1 MKKASL
7 ALAVAAGTLGLTL
20 GNVANAA
27 FIEDST
33 AKLDLRNFYFDHDVK
48 NTATTGNTAASG
60 YKNNSAAREWGQSFI
75 LNYQS
80 GFTEGTVGVGV
91 DAIGMLGVRLDGGG
105 RTNKTDRSRNPG
117 ALFPLESDGSARDE
131 FSSLGLTGKIRFSKT
146 VAQIGTLQPKLPV
159 VTFNDG
165 RLLPQTFEGAQIT
178 SNEIDNLT
186 LVVGQLEH
194 AKGRTSSNAESLS
207 VAGARRPTGTPE
219 GTAAADSNK
228 FYYGGADWKINKD
241 LLAQYYYG
249 NLDDFYKQHFLGLT
263 HTLALGA
270 GSLKSD
276 LRYFDTSSDGK
287 NGNAA
292 GRADG
297 YVGSGYY
304 GRGITAGEIDNRT
317 WSAMFTYSLEGHALS
332 AGYQQVSGDS
342 NFIQLNQ
349 GSIPGQGGATTY
361 LITDRQISNFGR
373 AGERTWITQYGYD
386 FGKIGVPGLT
396 ANVLYMKGDNIKSVN
411 GDLKEWER
419 DLTVS
424 YVVQEGAAKG
434 LGFAWRNASLRS
446 EVPNA
451 DADQNRLIVSYSIPL
466 L

>member
-20 GNVANAA
+20 SHVANAA
-27 FIEDST
+27 FIEDSK
-33 AKLDLRNFYFDHDVK
+33 AKLDLRNYYFDNDNRESQGDVGVG
-48 NTATTGNTAASG
+48 TAHSG
-60 YKNNSAAREWGQSFI
+60 QVREWGQAFQ
-75 LNYQS
+75 LNLQS
-80 GFTEGTVGVGV
+80 GFTEGTIGVGV
-91 DAIGMLGVRLDGGG
+91 DAIGLLGVRLDGGG
-105 RTNKTDRSRNPG
+105 RTGKAGQDRTPS
-117 ALFPLESDGSARDE
+117 ALFPLESDGTARDE
-131 FSSLGLTGKIRFSKT
+131 FSSMGLTGKIRFSKT
-146 VAQIGTLQPKLPV
+146 VAHVGTLQPKLPV

-165 RLLPQTFEGAQIT
+165 RLVPQTFEGAQIT

-186 LVVGQLEH
+186 LVAGQLEH
-194 AKGRTSSNAESLS
+194 AKGRASSNADSLAI
-207 VAGARRPTGTPE
+207 AGAGA
-219 GTAAADSNK
+219 GADSNK
-228 FYYGGADWKINKD
+228 FYYGGADYKINKD
-241 LLAQYYYG
+241 LLVQYYYG

-287 NGNAA
+287 NSSAA

-297 YVGSGYY
+297 YLGSGYY
-304 GRGITAGEIDNRT
+304 GRNAAGSAITTGEVDNRT
-317 WSAMFTYSLEGHALS
+317 WSAFFTYSLEGHALS

-342 NFIQLNQ
+342 QFIQLNQ

-361 LITDRQISNFGR
+361 LITDRQITNFAR

-396 ANVLYMKGDNIKSVN
+396 ANVLYMKGDNIKSAT

-424 YVVQEGAAKG
+424 YVVQDGAAKG

-446 EVPNA
+446 EAAA
-451 DADQNRLIVSYSIPL
+451 DTDQNRLIVSYSIPL
-466 L
+466 M

>member
-1 MKKASL
+1 MMKKASL
-7 ALAVAAGTLGLTL
+7 ALAVAAGTMGLTL
-20 GNVANAA
+20 ANVANAA
-27 FIEDST
+27 FIEDSK
-33 AKLDLRNFYFDHDVK
+33 AKLDLRNFYFDNDNRESQGDV
-48 NTATTGNTAASG
+48 GVGAAHG
-60 YKNNSAAREWGQSFI
+60 GQVREWGQAFM
-75 LNYQS
+75 LNLQS

-91 DAIGMLGVRLDGGG
+91 DALGLAGVRLDGGG
-105 RTNKTDRSRNPG
+105 RGGKVGQSRTPS

-146 VAQIGTLQPKLPV
+146 VAHVGTLQPKLPV

-165 RLLPQTFEGAQIT
+165 RLIPQTFEGAQIT

-186 LVVGQLEH
+186 LIAGQLEH
-194 AKGRTSSNAESLS
+194 AKGRASSDADSLAI
-207 VAGARRPTGTPE
+207 AGARVGS
-219 GTAAADSNK
+219 DSNK
-228 FYYGGADWKINKD
+228 FYYGGADYKVNKD
-241 LLAQYYYG
+241 LLVQYYYG

-287 NGNAA
+287 NSSAA
-292 GRADG
+292 GRAEG
-297 YVGSGYY
+297 YLGSGYY
-304 GRGITAGEIDNRT
+304 GRNALGNGITTGEVDNRT
-317 WSAMFTYSLEGHALS
+317 WSAFFTYSLEGHALS

-342 NFIQLNQ
+342 QFIQLNQ
-349 GSIPGQGGATTY
+349 GTAVPGQGGATTY

-386 FGKIGVPGLT
+386 FGKVGVPGLT
-396 ANVLYMKGDNIKSVN
+396 ANVLYMKGDNIKSAS

-424 YVVQEGAAKG
+424 YVLQEGAAKG

-446 EVPNA
+446 EVANA

-466 L
+466 M

>member
-20 GNVANAA
+20 GNAANAA

-33 AKLDLRNFYFDHDVK
+33 AKLDLRNYYFNHDVRDADTPSNK
-48 NTATTGNTAASG
+48 
-60 YKNNSAAREWGQSFI
+60 EWGQAFQ
-75 LNYQS
+75 LNLQS
-80 GFTEGTVGVGV
+80 GFTEGTVGFGV
-91 DAIGMLGVRLDGGG
+91 DALGLLGVKLDSGS
-105 RTNKTDRSRNPG
+105 RTNKTGRERTPG
-117 ALFPLESDGSARDE
+117 VLFPTDSDNSAVDE
-131 FSSLGLTGKIRFSKT
+131 FSSLGLTGKVRVSKT
-146 VAQIGTLQPKLPV
+146 IAQFGTLQPKLPV

-165 RLLPQTFEGAQIT
+165 RLIPQTFEGAQIT

-207 VAGARRPTGTPE
+207 IAGAGTNV
-219 GTAAADSNK
+219 DSNK
-228 FYYGGADWKINKD
+228 FYYGGADYKINKD
-241 LLAQYYYG
+241 LLVQYYYG

-263 HTLALGA
+263 HTLAIGP
-270 GSLKSD
+270 GSLKTD
-276 LRYFDTSSDGK
+276 LRYFDTGSDGK
-287 NGNAA
+287 NGSAA

-297 YVGSGYY
+297 YLGSGYY
-304 GRGITAGEIDNRT
+304 GRNALGNAITTGEVDNRT
-317 WSAMFTYSLEGHALS
+317 WSAFFTYSLEGHALS

-361 LITDRQISNFGR
+361 LITDRQITNFGR
-373 AGERTWITQYGYD
+373 AGERTWIGQYGYD

-396 ANVLYMKGDNIKSVN
+396 ANVLYMKGDNIKAAG
-411 GDLKEWER
+411 GDQKEWER

-424 YVVQEGAAKG
+424 YVLQQGSLKG

-446 EVPNA
+446 QTSTG
-451 DADQNRLIVSYSIPL
+451 DIDQNRLIVSYSLPL

>member
-33 AKLDLRNFYFDHDVK
+33 AKLDLRNYYFNNDVRDSD
-48 NTATTGNTAASG
+48 TASN
-60 YKNNSAAREWGQSFI
+60 KEWGQAFQ
-75 LNYQS
+75 LNLQS
-80 GFTEGTVGVGV
+80 GFTEGTIGVGV
-91 DAIGMLGVRLDGGG
+91 DAIGLLGVRLDGGG
-105 RTNKTDRSRNPG
+105 RAGKPGQSRTPASTAGNG
-117 ALFPLESDGSARDE
+117 TLFPADSDNSAVDE

-146 VAQIGTLQPKLPV
+146 VAHVGTLQPKLPV

-186 LVVGQLEH
+186 LIVGQLEH
-194 AKGRTSSNAESLS
+194 AKGRASSNSESL
-207 VAGARRPTGTPE
+207 GIARNSGLGDIPV
-219 GTAAADSNK
+219 ADSNK
-228 FYYGGADWKINKD
+228 FYYGGADYKVNKD
-241 LLAQYYYG
+241 LLVQYYYG
-249 NLDDFYKQHFLGLT
+249 NLDNFYKQHFLGLT

-287 NGNAA
+287 NGSVA

-297 YVGSGYY
+297 YIGGGYWNG
-304 GRGITAGEIDNRT
+304 GRANSDFGEVDNRT

-342 NFIQLNQ
+342 NFTQLNQ

-361 LITDRQISNFGR
+361 LITDRQITNFGR

-396 ANVLYMKGDNIKSVN
+396 ANVLYMKGDNIKSAT
-411 GDLKEWER
+411 GDQKEWER

-424 YVVQEGAAKG
+424 YVLQEGAAKG

-446 EVPNA
+446 QPGG
-451 DADQNRLIVSYSIPL
+451 DIDQNRLIVSYSIPL

>member
-33 AKLDLRNFYFDHDVK
+33 AKLDLRNYYFNNDVRDTD
-48 NTATTGNTAASG
+48 TASN
-60 YKNNSAAREWGQSFI
+60 KEWGQAFQ
-75 LNYQS
+75 LNLQS
-80 GFTEGTVGVGV
+80 GFTEGTIGVGV
-91 DAIGMLGVRLDGGG
+91 DAIGLLGVRLDGGG
-105 RTNKTDRSRNPG
+105 RAGKAGQSRTPASTAGNG
-117 ALFPLESDGSARDE
+117 TLFPADSDNSAVDE

-146 VAQIGTLQPKLPV
+146 VAHVGTLQPKLPV

-165 RLLPQTFEGAQIT
+165 RLVPQTFEGAQIT

-186 LVVGQLEH
+186 VVLGQLEH
-194 AKGRTSSNAESLS
+194 AKGRASSNSESLS
-207 VAGARRPTGTPE
+207 VAGARRPDGTPV
-219 GTAAADSNK
+219 GTDAADSNK

-263 HTLALGA
+263 HTLAIGA
-270 GSLKSD
+270 GTLKSD

-287 NGNAA
+287 NGSTA

-304 GRGITAGEIDNRT
+304 GRNGAGNAITAGEIDNRT
-317 WSAMFTYSLEGHALS
+317 WSAFFTYSLEGHALS

-361 LITDRQISNFGR
+361 LITDRQITNFGR

-396 ANVLYMKGDNIKSVN
+396 ANVLYMKGDNIKAVG
-411 GDLKEWER
+411 GDQKEWER

-424 YVVQEGAAKG
+424 YVVQQGAAKG

-446 EVPNA
+446 ETSSGDV
-451 DADQNRLIVSYSIPL
+451 DQNRLIVSYSIPL

>member
-33 AKLDLRNFYFDHDVK
+33 AKLDLRNYYFDNDNRESQGDVGVA
-48 NTATTGNTAASG
+48 NAHNGQV
-60 YKNNSAAREWGQSFI
+60 REWGQAFQ
-75 LNYQS
+75 LNLQS

-91 DAIGMLGVRLDGGG
+91 DALGLLGVRLDGGG
-105 RTNKTDRSRNPG
+105 RAGKVGQDRNPS
-117 ALFPLESDGSARDE
+117 ALFPLENDGSARDE

-146 VAQIGTLQPKLPV
+146 VAQVGTLQPKLPV

-165 RLLPQTFEGAQIT
+165 RLIPQTFEGAQIT

-186 LVVGQLEH
+186 LIAGQLEH
-194 AKGRTSSNAESLS
+194 AKGRTSSNADSLAI
-207 VAGARRPTGTPE
+207 AGAGA
-219 GTAAADSNK
+219 GADSNK
-228 FYYGGADWKINKD
+228 FYYGGADYKFNKD
-241 LLAQYYYG
+241 LLVQYYYG

-276 LRYFDTSSDGK
+276 LRYFDTNSDGK
-287 NGNAA
+287 NGSAA

-297 YVGSGYY
+297 YLGSGYY
-304 GRGITAGEIDNRT
+304 GRNAAGTGITTGEVDNRT
-317 WSAMFTYSLEGHALS
+317 WSAFFTYSLEGHALS

-396 ANVLYMKGDNIKSVN
+396 ANVLYMKGDNIKSAR

-419 DLTVS
+419 DLTIS

-446 EVPNA
+446 EVANA

>member
-33 AKLDLRNFYFDHDVK
+33 AKLDLRNYYFNNDNRESQDR
-48 NTATTGNTAASG
+48 TAGNGAYTGQVE
-60 YKNNSAAREWGQSFI
+60 EWGQAFQ
-75 LNYQS
+75 LNLQS
-80 GFTEGTVGVGV
+80 GFTEGTIGVGV
-91 DAIGMLGVRLDGGG
+91 DAIGLLGVRLDGGG
-105 RTNKTDRSRNPG
+105 RAGKNGQDRTPS
-117 ALFPLESDGSARDE
+117 ALFPLESNGDARDE

-146 VAQIGTLQPKLPV
+146 VAHIGTLQPKLPV

-165 RLLPQTFEGAQIT
+165 RLIPQTFEGAQIT

-194 AKGRTSSNAESLS
+194 AKGRASSDAGGLS
-207 VAGARRPTGTPE
+207 IARPSSTLSAGIPV
-219 GTAAADSNK
+219 ADSNK
-228 FYYGGADWKINKD
+228 FYYGGADYKVNKD
-241 LLAQYYYG
+241 LLLQYYYG

-287 NGNAA
+287 NGSVA

-297 YVGSGYY
+297 YIGGGYWNG
-304 GRGITAGEIDNRT
+304 GRSNSDFGEVDNRT

-349 GSIPGQGGATTY
+349 GDIPGGQGGATTY
-361 LITDRQISNFGR
+361 LITDRQITNFGR

-396 ANVLYMKGDNIKSVN
+396 ANVLYMKGDNIKSAN

-424 YVVQEGAAKG
+424 YVVQEGVAKG

-446 EVPNA
+446 EAAA
-451 DADQNRLIVSYSIPL
+451 DTDQNRLIVSYSIPL

>member
-33 AKLDLRNFYFDHDVK
+33 AKLDLRNFYFNNDVR
-48 NTATTGNTAASG
+48 
-60 YKNNSAAREWGQSFI
+60 NSDTPSNKEWGQAFQ
-75 LNYQS
+75 LNLQS
-80 GFTEGTVGVGV
+80 GFTEGTIGVGV
-91 DAIGMLGVRLDGGG
+91 DAIGLLGVRLDGGG
-105 RTNKTDRSRNPG
+105 RAGKDGQSRTPQSSG
-117 ALFPLESDGSARDE
+117 STGTLFPLESDGSARDE

-146 VAQIGTLQPKLPV
+146 VAHIGTLQPKLPV

-165 RLLPQTFEGAQIT
+165 RLIPQTFEGAQIT

-194 AKGRTSSNAESLS
+194 AKGRASSDADGLSIARPANSLT
-207 VAGARRPTGTPE
+207 AGIPV
-219 GTAAADSNK
+219 ADSNK
-228 FYYGGADWKINKD
+228 FYYGGADYKVNKD
-241 LLAQYYYG
+241 LLLQYYYG

-287 NGNAA
+287 NGSAA

-297 YVGSGYY
+297 YIGAGYWNG
-304 GRGITAGEIDNRT
+304 GRANSDFGEVDNRT

-342 NFIQLNQ
+342 NFTQLNQ
-349 GSIPGQGGATTY
+349 GNLPGGQGGATTY
-361 LITDRQISNFGR
+361 LITDRQITNFGR

-396 ANVLYMKGDNIKSVN
+396 ANVLYMKGDNIKAAG
-411 GDLKEWER
+411 GDQKEWER
-419 DLTVS
+419 DLTIS
-424 YVVQEGAAKG
+424 YVLQEGAAKG

-446 EVPNA
+446 ETSTG
-451 DADQNRLIVSYSIPL
+451 DIDQNRLIVSYSIPL

>member
-1 MKKASL
+1 MKKTSL

-20 GNVANAA
+20 VNVANAA
-27 FIEDST
+27 FIEDSK
-33 AKLDLRNFYFDHDVK
+33 AKLDLRNFYFDNDNRESQGDVGVGP
-48 NTATTGNTAASG
+48 AHSG
-60 YKNNSAAREWGQSFI
+60 QVREWGQAFQ
-75 LNYQS
+75 LNLQS

-91 DAIGMLGVRLDGGG
+91 DALGLLGVRLDGGG
-105 RTNKTDRSRNPG
+105 RGDKAGQSRTPS

-146 VAQIGTLQPKLPV
+146 VAHVGTLQPKLPV
-159 VTFNDG
+159 VTANDG
-165 RLLPQTFEGAQIT
+165 RLIPQTFEGAQIT

-186 LVVGQLEH
+186 LVAGQLEH
-194 AKGRTSSNAESLS
+194 ARGRTSSNADSLAI
-207 VAGARRPTGTPE
+207 AGAGA
-219 GTAAADSNK
+219 GAGADSNK
-228 FYYGGADWKINKD
+228 FYYGGADYKINKD
-241 LLAQYYYG
+241 LLVQYYYG

-287 NGNAA
+287 NGSTA

-297 YVGSGYY
+297 YIGGGYWNG
-304 GRGITAGEIDNRT
+304 GRTNSDFGEVDNRT
-317 WSAMFTYSLEGHALS
+317 WSALFTYSLEGHALS

-342 NFIQLNQ
+342 NFTQLNQ
-349 GSIPGQGGATTY
+349 SSIPGQGGASTY
-361 LITDRQISNFGR
+361 LITDRQITNFGR

-386 FGKIGVPGLT
+386 FGKVGVPGLT
-396 ANVLYMKGDNIKSVN
+396 ANVLYMKGDNIKSAT

-424 YVVQEGAAKG
+424 YVLQDGAMKG

-446 EVPNA
+446 EAAA
-451 DADQNRLIVSYSIPL
+451 DTDQNRLIVSYSIPL
-466 L
+466 M

>member
-33 AKLDLRNFYFDHDVK
+33 AKLDLRNFYFNNDNRESQDR
-48 NTATTGNTAASG
+48 TAGNGAYTGQVE
-60 YKNNSAAREWGQSFI
+60 EWGQAFQ
-75 LNYQS
+75 LNLQS
-80 GFTEGTVGVGV
+80 GFTEGTIGVGV
-91 DAIGMLGVRLDGGG
+91 DAIGLLGVRLDGGG
-105 RTNKTDRSRNPG
+105 RAGKNGQDRTPS
-117 ALFPLESDGSARDE
+117 ALFPLENDGSARDE
-131 FSSLGLTGKIRFSKT
+131 FSSVGLTGKVRFSKT
-146 VAQIGTLQPKLPV
+146 VAHVGTLQPKLPV

-165 RLLPQTFEGAQIT
+165 RLIPQTFEGAQIT

-186 LVVGQLEH
+186 LIAGQLEH
-194 AKGRTSSNAESLS
+194 AKGRTSSNADSLAI
-207 VAGARRPTGTPE
+207 AGATNG
-219 GTAAADSNK
+219 ADSNK
-228 FYYGGADWKINKD
+228 FYYGGADYKINKD
-241 LLAQYYYG
+241 LLVQYYYG

-287 NGNAA
+287 NGSAA
-292 GRADG
+292 GRAEGYLAAGKPGNDG
-297 YVGSGYY
+297 E
-304 GRGITAGEIDNRT
+304 ADNRT
-317 WSAMFTYSLEGHALS
+317 WSAFFTYSLEGHALS

-342 NFIQLNQ
+342 NFMQLNQ
-349 GSIPGQGGATTY
+349 TSIPGQGGATTY
-361 LITDRQISNFGR
+361 LITDRQITNFAR

-396 ANVLYMKGDNIKSVN
+396 ANVLYMKGDNIKSAT

-419 DLTVS
+419 DLTIS

-446 EVPNA
+446 EAAA
-451 DADQNRLIVSYSIPL
+451 DTDQNRLIVSYSIPL

>member
-33 AKLDLRNFYFDHDVK
+33 AKLDLRNYYFNNDVRDTDSPSNK
-48 NTATTGNTAASG
+48 
-60 YKNNSAAREWGQSFI
+60 EWGQAFQ
-75 LNYQS
+75 LNLQS
-80 GFTEGTVGVGV
+80 GFTEGTVGFGV
-91 DAIGMLGVRLDGGG
+91 DAIGLLGVRLDGGG
-105 RTNKTDRSRNPG
+105 RAGKPGQSRTPLSSG
-117 ALFPLESDGSARDE
+117 STGTLFPLDSDGSAENE
-131 FSSLGLTGKIRFSKT
+131 FSSLGLTGKVRFSKT

-165 RLLPQTFEGAQIT
+165 RLVPQTFEGAQIT
-178 SNEIDNLT
+178 SNEIENLT
-186 LVVGQLEH
+186 LIAGQLEH
-194 AKGRTSSNAESLS
+194 AKGRASSNSDSLS
-207 VAGARRPTGTPE
+207 IAGSANG
-219 GTAAADSNK
+219 ADSNK
-228 FYYGGADWKINKD
+228 FYYGGADYKINKD
-241 LLAQYYYG
+241 LLVQYYYG

-287 NGNAA
+287 NGSAA

-297 YVGSGYY
+297 YRGSGYY
-304 GRGITAGEIDNRT
+304 GRNAAGTAITSGEVDNRA
-317 WSAMFTYSLEGHALS
+317 WSAFFTYSLEGHALS
-332 AGYQQVSGDS
+332 AGYQQLSGDS

-349 GSIPGQGGATTY
+349 GNIPGGQGGATTY
-361 LITDRQISNFGR
+361 LITDRQITNFGR

-396 ANVLYMKGDNIKSVN
+396 ANVLYMKGDNIKSAA

-419 DLTVS
+419 DLTIS
-424 YVVQEGAAKG
+424 YVVQQGAAKG

-446 EVPNA
+446 ETSSGDV
-451 DADQNRLIVSYSIPL
+451 DQNRLIVSYSIPL

>member
-20 GNVANAA
+20 SHVANAA

-33 AKLDLRNFYFDHDVK
+33 AKLDLRNFYF
-48 NTATTGNTAASG
+48 
-60 YKNNSAAREWGQSFI
+60 NNDIRNADSPSSKEWGQAFQ
-75 LNYQS
+75 LNLQS

-91 DAIGMLGVRLDGGG
+91 DAIGLLGVRLDGGG
-105 RTNKTDRSRNPG
+105 RAGKPGQSRTPS
-117 ALFPLESDGSARDE
+117 ALFPLENDGSARDE

-146 VAQIGTLQPKLPV
+146 VAHVGTLQPKLPV

-165 RLLPQTFEGAQIT
+165 RLIPQTFEGAQIT

-186 LVVGQLEH
+186 LIAGQLEH
-194 AKGRTSSNAESLS
+194 AKGRTSSNADSLAI
-207 VAGARRPTGTPE
+207 AGAGA
-219 GTAAADSNK
+219 GADSNK
-228 FYYGGADWKINKD
+228 FYYGGADYKINKD
-241 LLAQYYYG
+241 LLVQYYYG

-276 LRYFDTSSDGK
+276 LRYFDTNSDGK
-287 NGNAA
+287 NGSAA

-304 GRGITAGEIDNRT
+304 GRNAAGNAIGTGEVDNRT
-317 WSAMFTYSLEGHALS
+317 WSAFFTYSLEGHALS

-342 NFIQLNQ
+342 NFTQLNQ
-349 GSIPGQGGATTY
+349 GSIPGQGGSTTY
-361 LITDRQISNFGR
+361 LITDRQITNFGR

-396 ANVLYMKGDNIKSVN
+396 ANVLYMKGDNIKSA
-411 GDLKEWER
+411 GSDLKEWER
-419 DLTVS
+419 DLTIS
-424 YVVQEGAAKG
+424 YVVQQGAAKG

-446 EVPNA
+446 ETSTGDV
-451 DADQNRLIVSYSIPL
+451 DQNRLIVSYSIPL